1 MPSRHSFEFVKA
13 AGAAAGANSEAVGAV
28 QQFLERFGY
37 MRPETVGEFTAKAFE
52 DPTAQG
58 LRLYQ
63 AFHGL
68 PVTGEIDDATVAE
81 MSKPRCG
88 FPDFPDLAE
97 FEVEGRKWDRTALTY
112 RVMNVTPDLS
122 DAEVRAAMRFALDLW
137 EAASALSFTEVEAGA
152 DIEIRFVSGDH
163 GDGSSFDG
171 PGQVLAHAFYP
182 PPNGGAIAGDA
193 HFDEAETW
201 SVAIPVPAGRFDL
214 HSVAAHEFGH
224 SIGLAHS
231 RVRGALMFPTYSGPQ
246 RFLHQDDIDGVRS
259 IYGA

>member
-1 MPSRHSFEFVKA
+1 MPSDSSFAFVEALGSKPGSQSSAIGDVQEF
-13 AGAAAGANSEAVGAV
+13 
-28 QQFLERFGY
+28 LDRFGY
-37 MRPETVGEFTAKAFE
+37 MRPSAVGVASLKTFDDSTVKA
-52 DPTAQG
+52 

-68 PVTGEIDDATVAE
+68 PVTGEIDEATIAE

-88 FPDFPDLAE
+88 FPDFPDVAD
-97 FEVEGRKWDRTALTY
+97 FEVDGRKWDRTALTY
-112 RVMNVTPDLS
+112 RIVNSTPDLG
-122 DAEVRAAMRFALDLW
+122 AGEVRASIRFALDLW
-137 EAASALSFTEVEAGA
+137 EAASALTFTEAEGQA
-152 DIEIRFVSGDH
+152 DILISFVSGDH
-163 GDGSSFDG
+163 GDNNSFDG
-171 PGQVLAHAFYP
+171 PGKVLAHAYYP

-201 SVAIPVPAGRFDL
+201 SVTIPVPAGRFDL

-231 RVRGALMFPTYSGPQ
+231 KVHGALMFPTYSGPQ

-259 IYGA
+259 LYGA

>member
-1 MPSRHSFEFVKA
+1 MPSHHDFSFVDA
-13 AGAAAGANSEAVGAV
+13 LGSQNGDQSDAVGAV
-28 QQFLERFGY
+28 QQYLQRFGY
-37 MRPETVGEFTAKAFE
+37 MREETIGTFSTSSFDEGTSQA
-52 DPTAQG
+52 

-63 AFHGL
+63 SFHGL
-68 PVTGEIDDATVAE
+68 PVTGAADEATVTE

-88 FPDFPDLAE
+88 FPDFPGVADYQL
-97 FEVEGRKWDRTALTY
+97 EGRKWDRTDLTY
-112 RVMNVTPDLS
+112 RIVNLTPDLN

-137 EAASALSFTEVEAGA
+137 ENASALTFREVAGQA
-152 DIEIRFVSGDH
+152 DIEISFVSGDH

-193 HFDEAETW
+193 HFDEGESW
-201 SVAIPVPAGRFDL
+201 SVAIPVPAGAIDL

-246 RFLHQDDIDGVRS
+246 RFLHQDDVEGVRAL
-259 IYGA
+259 YGA